1 MLSAVIITFNE
12 ERNIERCLLSV
23 KDICDELVV
32 VDSGSNDRTVEI
44 ALALGAKVIH
54 QPFLGHIGQKN
65 FAITQATGDWILS
78 LDADEALDD
87 QLKKSVKEAMQHPEG
102 TAYAMNRLTSYC
114 GHWVHHSG
122 WYPDTKVRLFKKGE
136 GQWSGVNPHDYYAPN
151 GNVVPKQLKGD
162 ILHFS
167 YYTAAD
173 HFKQIEYF
181 GTIASEELFARGK
194 NVSSLLTALKVAGQ
208 FIKSFILRAGFLDGK
223 TGWLISVRSAYATLV
238 KYRKLAALHSS
249 ERKRF
254 MEMKHIIVSRPDS
267 IGDVMLTLPV
277 CGRLKALNPAIKI
290 TFLCKNY
297 TAPIVQQCRHVDA
310 VVTTDALTVEQLRA
324 LKAEAIIHVFPDER
338 IMEMSAQAG
347 IPLRIA
353 TAGRK
358 QSWKFAN
365 ARVRF
370 SRKNSDLHEAQLNF
384 KLLQP
389 LGILE
394 TPSLAQLTALTGFE
408 SPSITL
414 NRNFDSTKLHV
425 VLHPLSQGSAA
436 EWGIHKFQSLV
447 DVLPDNHYQFYITGT
462 DKEGERIRTKGSIS
476 GVNVEDVTGTM
487 SLTELI
493 AFINHCDVLVAAST
507 GPLHIAA
514 SLGKTA
520 IGLYPDQRPMHPG
533 RWAALG
539 KNVIIREAGI
549 NAQQQLNISAEEIA
563 TLIRQAGERK
573 K

>member
-1 MLSAVIITFNE
+1 MLSATIITFNE
-12 ERNIERCLLSV
+12 ERNIERCLLSL
-23 KDICDELVV
+23 KDLCDEIVV

-65 FAITQATGDWILS
+65 FAITQASGDWILS

-122 WYPDTKVRLFKKGE
+122 WYPDTKVRLFKKGQ
-136 GQWSGVNPHDYYAPN
+136 GQWSGVNPHDYYQPN
-151 GNVVPKQLKGD
+151 GNEVPKLLKGD
-162 ILHFS
+162 ILHYS

-173 HFKQIEYF
+173 HFKQIEFF
-181 GTIASEELFARGK
+181 GRIASEELFARGK
-194 NVSSLLTALKVAGQ
+194 KVPELMIWLKVIGQ
-208 FIKSFILRAGFLDGK
+208 FIKSFFLRAGFLDGK

-277 CGRLKALNPAIKI
+277 CGRLKELNPQLSI
-290 TFLCKNY
+290 TFLCKKY
-297 TAPIVQQCRHVDA
+297 TAPVVQQCRNVDA
-310 VVTTDALTVEQLRA
+310 VVTTDELTVAQLHA
-324 LKAEAIIHVFPDER
+324 LNADAIIHVFPDEQ
-338 IMEMSAQAG
+338 IMELSATAG

-358 QSWKFAN
+358 QSWKYAN

-394 TPSLAQLTALTGFE
+394 TPSLAQLASLTGFE
-408 SPSITL
+408 APSLTL
-414 NRNFDSTKLHV
+414 NRNFDPSKLHI

-447 DVLPDNHYQFYITGT
+447 DVLSDNHFQFYITGT
-462 DKEGERIRTKGSIS
+462 EKEGQRIREQGGIS

-493 AFINHCDVLVAAST
+493 AFINQCDVLVAAST
-507 GPLHIAA
+507 GPLHIAS

-533 RWAALG
+533 RWAAIG
-539 KNVIIREAGI
+539 KKVIIREANI
-549 NAQQQLNISAEEIA
+549 NSQQQLNIAAEEIA
-563 TLIRQAGERK
+563 ALIRAAGERK